1 MISLI
6 LAMDRNRVIGK
17 NNRMPWRLPADLA
30 YFKNITLGS
39 TVVMGRK
46 TFESIGKPL
55 KGRKNIILTR
65 DKEYIQE
72 GCQIVNSIEE
82 ALEEIKKKEETFI
95 IGGAEIYSMFL
106 PFAKKLYITYIDHEF
121 QGDTYFPEIDDEE
134 WKVISRTPGEKN
146 EENPYSYYFEVYERD
161 IRVGSSY

>member
-6 LAMDRNRVIGK
+6 FAMDRNRVIGK
-17 NNRMPWRLPADLA
+17 NNCMPWRIPEDLA
-30 YFKNITLGS
+30 YFKKKTLGS

-65 DKEYIQE
+65 NKEYTKD
-72 GCQIVNSIEE
+72 GCQTVTSIEKVM
-82 ALEEIKKKEETFI
+82 EEIGDGEETFI

-106 PFAKKLYITYIDHEF
+106 PYAEKLYITYIDHEF
-121 QGDTYFPEIDDEE
+121 EGDTYFPEIDCEE
-134 WKVISRTPGEKN
+134 WKIVSRIPGERN
-146 EENPYSYYFEVYERD
+146 EKNPYDYYFDVYV
-161 IRVGSSY
+161 RVK

>member
-6 LAMDRNRVIGK
+6 VAMDRNRVIGN

-30 YFKNITLGS
+30 YFKNLTLGN

-46 TFESIGKPL
+46 TLESIGKPL
-55 KGRKNIILTR
+55 KGRKNIVLTR
-65 DKEYIQE
+65 DKGYTRE
-72 GCQIVNSIEE
+72 GCLIVNSIED
-82 ALEEIKKKEETFI
+82 ALKEIKNKQESFI
-95 IGGAEIYSMFL
+95 IGGAEIYSLFL

-121 QGDTYFPEIDDEE
+121 QGDTYFPAINYEE

-146 EENPYSYYFEVYERD
+146 RENIYNYYFEVYERGID
-161 IRVGSSY
+161 C